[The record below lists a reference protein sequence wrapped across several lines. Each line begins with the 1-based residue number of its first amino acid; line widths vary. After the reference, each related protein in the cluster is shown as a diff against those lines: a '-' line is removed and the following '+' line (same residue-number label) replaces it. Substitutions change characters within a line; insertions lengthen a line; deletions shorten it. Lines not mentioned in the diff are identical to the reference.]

1 MLGRERRIQQEV
13 PVKSV
18 IPRVE
23 KTEEQEAS
31 GDKNEYEARCET
43 ESAKVHRAL
52 RTQNGND
59 GPSQKGNDI

>member
-31 GDKNEYEARCET
+31 GDKNEYEARSET
-43 ESAKVHRAL
+43 ESAEVHRAL
-52 RTQNGND
+52 RARNGDD
-59 GPSQKGNDI
+59 GPRKKGNDI